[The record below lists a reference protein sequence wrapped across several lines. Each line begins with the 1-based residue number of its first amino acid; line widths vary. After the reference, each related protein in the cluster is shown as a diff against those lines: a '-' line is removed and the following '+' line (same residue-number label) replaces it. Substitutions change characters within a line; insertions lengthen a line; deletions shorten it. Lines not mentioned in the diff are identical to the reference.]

1 MAFHIH
7 FLQDVKEPL
16 GFDHR
21 LYCKVATEVEEEKQR
36 NFTELA
42 TSESLVEKLCQGLLD
57 DEMEDSGGAGEEG
70 DQGAHPP
77 DQRPCLRWD
86 QGTLPDERCLD

>member
-1 MAFHIH
+1 MAFQIY

-21 LYCKVATEVEEEKQR
+21 LYCKVATEGEEEKQR

-57 DEMEDSGGAGEEG
+57 DGVEDSGGAGEG
-70 DQGAHPP
+70 ANGSQADQEEEEEEKEKEENT
-77 DQRPCLRWD
+77 DY
-86 QGTLPDERCLD
+86 